1 MKIFLLEDDETLAFG
16 IKTYLENHGYKL
28 VHASSL
34 KEAKEK
40 FNYSFDLLILDVNLP
55 DGSGFDFLDL
65 YNIDK
70 TPAIFLTVNDS
81 EEDIVRGLN
90 LSDGYITKPFKL
102 AILKAKIE
110 SILRRVET
118 KDQKLNYKGLVLD
131 EANFR
136 ASIEGE
142 DLGLTAKEY
151 QLLSLLMKNR
161 GNTLTRERI
170 LESVWDEAL
179 NFVEDNTLSATIKRL
194 RKKLGKYSYS
204 IETIRGIGYRFVRD

>member
-28 VHASSL
+28 VHASNL